1 MLRDEQKSGQG
12 EKGEKL
18 KSSASTGKRE
28 VSNSDASGARHLA
41 LRDMWGLKLT
51 LTEEGALDSDRSH
64 PHPTLL
70 PRVGPREP

>member
-18 KSSASTGKRE
+18 KSSASTQKRE

-51 LTEEGALDSDRSH
+51 LTEEGALDSDPGRH
-64 PHPTLL
+64 
-70 PRVGPREP
+70 GPVQS